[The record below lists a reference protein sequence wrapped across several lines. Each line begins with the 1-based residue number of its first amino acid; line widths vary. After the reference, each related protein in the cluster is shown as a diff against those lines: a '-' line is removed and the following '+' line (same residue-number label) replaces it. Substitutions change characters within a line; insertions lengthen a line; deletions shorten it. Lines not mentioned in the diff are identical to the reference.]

1 MITSSVMN
9 YSSCDSNNDNTGHF
23 KYLIA
28 NGVAESLDLPYN
40 VLNFLVMVPI
50 CNKIYAI
57 AQQRSTVG
65 TKMVKTCNSKVT
77 TVSQTIN
84 SL

>member
-1 MITSSVMN
+1 MITSSVIS
-9 YSSCDSNNDNTGHF
+9 YSSFDRDNDNTGHF

-28 NGVAESLDLPYN
+28 NGVAESSDLPYD

-57 AQQRSTVG
+57 A
-65 TKMVKTCNSKVT
+65 
-77 TVSQTIN
+77 
-84 SL
+84 

>member
-1 MITSSVMN
+1 VITSSVN

-28 NGVAESLDLPYN
+28 NGGAESSDLPYD

-50 CNKIYAI
+50 CNKIYTI
-57 AQQRSTVG
+57 A
-65 TKMVKTCNSKVT
+65 
-77 TVSQTIN
+77 
-84 SL
+84 

>member
-1 MITSSVMN
+1 MITSSVVN
-9 YSSCDSNNDNTGHF
+9 YSSCDSNND

-57 AQQRSTVG
+57 A
-65 TKMVKTCNSKVT
+65 
-77 TVSQTIN
+77 
-84 SL
+84 

>member
-40 VLNFLVMVPI
+40 VLNFLVMVSI

-57 AQQRSTVG
+57 A
-65 TKMVKTCNSKVT
+65 
-77 TVSQTIN
+77 
-84 SL
+84 

>member
-1 MITSSVMN
+1 MITSSVIS
-9 YSSCDSNNDNTGHF
+9 YSSFDRDNDNTGNF

-28 NGVAESLDLPYN
+28 NGVAESSDLPYD

-57 AQQRSTVG
+57 A
-65 TKMVKTCNSKVT
+65 
-77 TVSQTIN
+77 
-84 SL
+84 

>member
-50 CNKIYAI
+50 CNKICAI
-57 AQQRSTVG
+57 A
-65 TKMVKTCNSKVT
+65 
-77 TVSQTIN
+77 
-84 SL
+84 

>member
-1 MITSSVMN
+1 MITSSVIS
-9 YSSCDSNNDNTGHF
+9 YSSFDRDNDNTGHF

-28 NGVAESLDLPYN
+28 TESSDLPYD

-57 AQQRSTVG
+57 A
-65 TKMVKTCNSKVT
+65 
-77 TVSQTIN
+77 
-84 SL
+84 

>member
-1 MITSSVMN
+1 MSFC

-23 KYLIA
+23 KYLIV
-28 NGVAESLDLPYN
+28 NGVAESSDLPYN

-57 AQQRSTVG
+57 A
-65 TKMVKTCNSKVT
+65 
-77 TVSQTIN
+77 
-84 SL
+84 